1 MQHAEGGRRP
11 DQRPDLTSRS
21 CDPRN
26 QDPSRIFGVLLAE
39 IKLERSHHCTVAV
52 PLATR
57 GAHGTAR
64 QPGSQSARAF
74 FAKLGDS
81 CPVIKSPI
89 SHAPHHREAG
99 RLLVPSSSS
108 AVASGVC
115 NLARSVSKRGQRM
128 LGSSRRSAAWSA
140 A

>member
-11 DQRPDLTSRS
+11 DQRPDLSSMRSAKRGPISHFWCDFCCDKIRAFAPYALLRYRSR
-21 CDPRN
+21 R
-26 QDPSRIFGVLLAE
+26 A
-39 IKLERSHHCTVAV
+39 
-52 PLATR
+52 
-57 GAHGTAR
+57 

-89 SHAPHHREAG
+89 SHAPRHREAG

-115 NLARSVSKRGQRM
+115 TLARSVSKRGQRM